1 MDAPRRIAIHGAG
14 SVGCFIG
21 GAWLK
26 AGLDVVFIGR
36 ERIGAEIAA
45 HGLALSDQHG
55 WKARLSPE
63 QVDFRTSP
71 EALREA
77 DAVVLTVKS
86 TGTEAAAAEIARHAR
101 PGTAVLSF
109 QNGIGNAALLKRLL
123 PDFAIVHAM
132 VPYNVVRLGPG
143 RWHRATWGEL
153 MAERTPVTEALSRRL
168 GDTPGRLVLADDMI
182 AVAWG
187 KLLFNLNNAVNAL
200 SGTTILEELRQR
212 GFRRIVS
219 AAILETLELLTA
231 AGIEPARIGQVPP
244 RLLPHAIGSPD
255 FVFRNLFLRV
265 QKIDPKARSSM
276 SDDFDAGRPTEVDWL
291 NGEVV
296 ALARS
301 LGRDAPVNAAIVAL
315 VKQAENGGRRNWPA
329 ADLARAVLG
338 SR

>member
-1 MDAPRRIAIHGAG
+1 
-14 SVGCFIG
+14 
-21 GAWLK
+21 
-26 AGLDVVFIGR
+26 
-36 ERIGAEIAA
+36 
-45 HGLALSDQHG
+45 
-55 WKARLSPE
+55 
-63 QVDFRTSP
+63 
-71 EALREA
+71 
-77 DAVVLTVKS
+77 
-86 TGTEAAAAEIARHAR
+86 
-101 PGTAVLSF
+101 
-109 QNGIGNAALLKRLL
+109 
-123 PDFAIVHAM
+123 
-132 VPYNVVRLGPG
+132 
-143 RWHRATWGEL
+143 
-153 MAERTPVTEALSRRL
+153 
-168 GDTPGRLVLADDMI
+168 MI

-200 SGTTILEELRQR
+200 SGTTILEELKQR

-231 AGIEPARIGQVPP
+231 AGIEPARIGQIPP